1 MDRFLQE
8 NTFIPLMVA
17 GILIMLAFAL
27 AFVLFATY
35 SQKKLLR
42 KQVLHQEQLLHSNIL
57 TQEEER
63 KRIAR
68 DLHDEIGSKLNVI
81 LLNIY
86 RLKEVA
92 MKYSDV
98 SEITDEVESVIHKT
112 IDSTRR
118 ISHELLPPTLE
129 EFGLIEAIH
138 EFQYSIN
145 QVGSVHMNFQVD
157 EEPLNI
163 EEKLIELNLFRVLQ
177 ELTNNS
183 IRHGGASKI
192 EVAVHTEK
200 DRLVFDYSDNGC
212 GFDISHAEQKKGLG
226 MKNIESRLKM
236 IDAEYSYKTEEG
248 AGLKLTV
255 SVKLAPTEI
264 HQ

>member
-1 MDRFLQE
+1 
-8 NTFIPLMVA
+8 MVA
-17 GILIMLAFAL
+17 GILIMLSFAL

-63 KRIAR
+63 KRIAQ
-68 DLHDEIGSKLNVI
+68 DLHDDIGSKLNVV

-92 MKYSDV
+92 MKSTDV

-138 EFQYSIN
+138 EFQYSYN
-145 QVGSVHMNFQVD
+145 QAGSVKMTLEL
-157 EEPLNI
+157 EEDPINI
-163 EEKLIELNLFRVLQ
+163 EDKLIELNLFRVLQ

-192 EVAVHTEK
+192 EVKVHSEK
-200 DRLVFDYSDNGC
+200 ERLVFEYSDNGA
-212 GFDISHAEQKKGLG
+212 GFDISHVEQKKGLG

-236 IDAEYSYKTEEG
+236 IDADYSYKTEIG

-255 SVKLAPTEI
+255 SVKLTPNVI

>member
-8 NTFIPLMVA
+8 YTFIPLMVA

-63 KRIAR
+63 KRIAQ
-68 DLHDEIGSKLNVI
+68 DLHDDIGSKLNVI

-98 SEITDEVESVIHKT
+98 SEITDEVESVIHRT

-145 QVGSVHMNFQVD
+145 KVGSVQMEFNLGD
-157 EEPLNI
+157 EVLKI
-163 EEKLIELNLFRVLQ
+163 EDKLIELNMFRVLQ

-192 EVAVHTEK
+192 VVDLNSEK
-200 DRLVFDYSDNGC
+200 NALVFIYSDNGC
-212 GFDISHAEQKKGLG
+212 GFDMTGMESQKGLG

-236 IDAEYSYKTEEG
+236 IDAEYSYKTEIG
-248 AGLKLTV
+248 AGLKMTV
-255 SVKLAPTEI
+255 SMKLTPTEI

>member
-1 MDRFLQE
+1 
-8 NTFIPLMVA
+8 MVA

-42 KQVLHQEQLLHSNIL
+42 KQMQHQEQLLHSNIL

-92 MKYSDV
+92 MKSTDV
-98 SEITDEVESVIHKT
+98 SEITDEVETVIHKT

-129 EFGLIEAIH
+129 EFGLVEAIH
-138 EFQYSIN
+138 EFQYTIN
-145 QVGSVHMNFQVD
+145 QLGTVKMTFD
-157 EEPLNI
+157 LDDEPLNI
-163 EEKLIELNLFRVLQ
+163 KDKLVELNFFRVLQ

-183 IRHGGASKI
+183 IRHGQA
-192 EVAVHTEK
+192 TEISVDLRSEK
-200 DRLVFDYSDNGC
+200 GVLKFNYTDNGM
-212 GFDISHAEQKKGLG
+212 GFEMANVENKKGLG

-236 IDAEYSYKTEEG
+236 VKADYSYKTEPGE
-248 AGLKLTV
+248 GLKMFI
-255 SVKLAPTEI
+255 KLRLNADEVPEMN
-264 HQ
+264 

>member
-1 MDRFLQE
+1 
-8 NTFIPLMVA
+8 MVA

-92 MKYSDV
+92 MKSSDV
-98 SEITDEVESVIHKT
+98 SEITDEVESVIHTT

-129 EFGLIEAIH
+129 EFGFIEAIH
-138 EFQYSIN
+138 EFQYSLN
-145 QVGSVHMNFQVD
+145 KVGSVQMTVNVD
-157 EEPLNI
+157 ENLPKI
-163 EEKLIELNLFRVLQ
+163 EDKLIELNLFRVLQ

-183 IRHGGASKI
+183 IRHGGARNI
-192 EVAVHTEK
+192 EVDVRSENEYL
-200 DRLVFDYSDNGC
+200 RFDYSDNGC
-212 GFDISHAEQKKGLG
+212 GFDIAKVELKKGLG
-226 MKNIESRLKM
+226 MKNIESRLQM
-236 IDAEYSYKTEEG
+236 IDAEFSYKTEVG

-255 SVKLAPTEI
+255 SVKLTPNEI